1 MLSYVSF
8 CSRLT
13 SRFSSVWPSSSERT
27 TFGVIVA
34 RKIFDAVI
42 HCPGIVQ
49 LVSLNAASSI
59 PRNFNLP
66 RPEQR
71 RPPRGYFNRV
81 NRIAVRFDGARST
94 IEICSVG
101 LSIPSNVHRHARL
114 YRKNTRLNF
123 TFAFFFRI
131 FYFYNA
137 CFRLSASFS
146 SHRMRD
152 KGFVLLANKQINL
165 SRKRSKVTRSRIQQR
180 RFANPIRTKSFLR
193 FHVVTS
199 RDPRAQQSEL
209 QAALLDRKCRRVPR
223 IEH

>member
-123 TFAFFFRI
+123 TFAFFFAFSTSITRV
-131 FYFYNA
+131 FAYPPLFPRTVCA
-137 CFRLSASFS
+137 TKDSFS
-146 SHRMRD
+146 SRI
-152 KGFVLLANKQINL
+152 NK
-165 SRKRSKVTRSRIQQR
+165 
-180 RFANPIRTKSFLR
+180 
-193 FHVVTS
+193 
-199 RDPRAQQSEL
+199 
-209 QAALLDRKCRRVPR
+209 
-223 IEH
+223 